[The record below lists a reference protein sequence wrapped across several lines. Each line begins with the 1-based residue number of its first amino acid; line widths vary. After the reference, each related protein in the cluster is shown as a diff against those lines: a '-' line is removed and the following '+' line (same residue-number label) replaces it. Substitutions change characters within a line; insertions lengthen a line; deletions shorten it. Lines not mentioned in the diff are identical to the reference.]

1 MDEKK
6 DKKKEFRMLEDKE
19 YRKNKIKNNIIKTF
33 MFFLVITAL
42 VLLFF
47 LFRDQI
53 IEVIKLAKAGDKE
66 ALREFIEA
74 EGLKGAIIICILEA
88 IQMVIVFMP
97 AEIVQISAGVS
108 YHIWFALPLCML
120 GVFLGATFIYIIVNV
135 IKYEGNFSKKANNE
149 IGELE
154 RNRNNKKKTNAQILM
169 YILFIMPLVP
179 FGAICYYGSGKK
191 IPYHKYVFTCVTGVI
206 PSIVISWAM
215 GNITTY
221 FIANNPKL
229 VWLVFVCIFLGASGL
244 LIGIGTIFKK
254 LFLGKNV
261 GKYTPDGVYG
271 VLQFVAFFI
280 CRIGR
285 RVRFNYDRTNEIKG
299 PSIIICNHE
308 SFTDM
313 FIVASY
319 LRNYELTIVA
329 NAFYQRMYF
338 GRVAKRHLKMIN
350 KKLFYTDLDTV
361 KGMMGAVKQGRYL
374 LLFPEGRLSTD
385 SSYMGCVGD
394 TAKMLKKLNAQLVFL
409 NIEGNY
415 FVRPKWSNKAR
426 KGIVNISVREIIEP
440 EKLSELS
447 VEKLAELIDEYTTV
461 DEYKNACENGYT
473 YKSKDY
479 TNGLDG
485 ILYKC
490 PNCGEELTL
499 STYKNHIKCNSCGY
513 DCELNNQY
521 MFVGENVKYN
531 TIVEWNNYQKEC
543 IEKEIENLGEF
554 NMCLEVKVK
563 KLDPTRPKKDLS
575 GYGNFIIDKNGYT
588 FKGFLMN
595 SKEDKQ
601 DLMFTIPF
609 INQTGIPFG
618 VLEKEFELYYDNF
631 LYYFFPAEDYRISAK
646 ISLLA
651 DALYKKAINE
661 KND

>member
-6 DKKKEFRMLEDKE
+6 RELRFLEDKE
-19 YRKNKIKNNIIKTF
+19 YRKNKIKNTIIKTF
-33 MFFLVITAL
+33 MFCLVITAL
-42 VLLFF
+42 FLLFI
-47 LFRDQI
+47 LFRNQI

-66 ALREFIEA
+66 ALGEFIES
-74 EGLKGAIIICILEA
+74 EGLNGAIIICILEA

-108 YHIWFALPLCML
+108 YPIWFALPLCMF
-120 GVFLGATFIYIIVNV
+120 GVFLGATFIYFIVNV

-169 YILFIMPLVP
+169 YLLFIMPLVP

-191 IPYHKYVFTCVTGVI
+191 IPYHKYIFTCVTGVI
-206 PSIVISWAM
+206 PSIVISWLM

-221 FIANNPKL
+221 IL
-229 VWLVFVCIFLGASGL
+229 VNHPNLVFVEFATIFVVAIGL
-244 LIGIGTIFKK
+244 LIGLGTVFKK
-254 LFLGKNV
+254 VFLGKNV

-271 VLQFVAFFI
+271 ILSFVSFFI

-285 RVRFNYDRTNEIKG
+285 RVRFDYERTNEIKG
-299 PSIIICNHE
+299 PSIIICNHG

-313 FIVASY
+313 FIVSSF

-329 NAFYQRMYF
+329 NAFFQRNYF

-385 SSYMGCVGD
+385 SGYMGCVGD
-394 TAKMLKKLNAQLVFL
+394 TARMLKKLNAQLVFL
-409 NIEGNY
+409 NIQGNY
-415 FVRPKWSNKAR
+415 FVRPKWSDKAR
-426 KGIVNISVREIIEP
+426 KGIVNVGVREIIEP
-440 EKLSELS
+440 EQLNELS
-447 VEKLAELIDEYTTV
+447 VEKLSELIDEYVSV
-461 DEYKNACENGYT
+461 DEYKCIEENGYT

-479 TNGLDG
+479 TSGLDG

-521 MFVGENVKYN
+521 KFIGENVKYD
-531 TIVEWNNYQKEC
+531 TIVGWNNYQKEC
-543 IEKEIENLGEF
+543 IEKEIENLDEL
-554 NMCLEVKVK
+554 NISIEVKIK

-588 FKGFLMN
+588 VKGFLMTN
-595 SKEDKQ
+595 KEDKQ
-601 DLMFTIPF
+601 DLFFNIPF
-609 INQTGIPFG
+609 ENQTGIPFG
-618 VLEKEFELYYDNF
+618 VIEKEFELYYDNC

-646 ISLLA
+646 VSLLA

-661 KND
+661 K